1 MVYSA
6 LLVVLQT
13 LFVPIS
19 LAHSPLA
26 LSDQA
31 AFNAVG
37 RINIAG
43 YNSRSMCT
51 GTLIAPNKVATAA
64 HCLKTANG
72 DWATPSDIHFLA
84 GYRQGEFIAHR
95 RGVEILETPAPPAG
109 VMAGA
114 ALIAADFAILRLDA
128 DISEDLVPPI
138 PLDRS
143 ADISEGDSFSLIA
156 YRRDRPH
163 IVSRQD
169 DCTVLIK
176 TTEIIG
182 LSCQVIE
189 GNSGGPVLSMGED
202 GPQIIG
208 IVSAR
213 GQPGDRIGA
222 YAVLPPVSRDP
233 SD

>member
-1 MVYSA
+1 MFRFVISILFLVPTASA
-6 LLVVLQT
+6 QSMLT
-13 LFVPIS
+13 M
-19 LAHSPLA
+19 
-26 LSDQA
+26 DEQA
-31 AFNAVG
+31 KWNAVG
-37 RINIAG
+37 RINTAG
-43 YNSRSMCT
+43 YKSRSMCT
-51 GTLIAPNKVATAA
+51 GTLIAPDKVATAA
-64 HCLKTANG
+64 HCLKTAIG

-109 VMAGA
+109 VKAGA

-128 DISEDLVPPI
+128 DISEDLVTPI

-143 ADISEGDSFSLIA
+143 ADISLGKAFNLIA

-169 DCTVLIK
+169 DCSVLIK

-202 GPQIIG
+202 GPHIIG